1 MGLCV
6 VGALG
11 CQGGADESTSFGAP
25 DNRCYVPCEDDAS
38 EMCAVQCPSA
48 GTGPVAN
55 GGSGGDTGSTAGS
68 GGGVPGTVVQFAS
81 TSFTEV
87 VPYLDDITIVVP
99 GPGASSADV
108 QIDATGGSFSLP
120 GTASGLQW
128 VLAQEIDGTG
138 GAYSTYSIQ
147 WIVGDPITVPVV
159 PFDVIDVIGTQLD
172 LVSLSLGTAHVV
184 LEIDD
189 ESGVPIEGVTLAL
202 SGATIGYSIAP
213 GQYST
218 VVAGTDTQG
227 LAVALNVPVPA
238 PSDVKVTLSVPGLD
252 SLVTAEVRMA
262 PDTVTYTKV
271 AVDLTP

>member
-11 CQGGADESTSFGAP
+11 CQGEAASSYGSPVPGTCTA
-25 DNRCYVPCEDDAS
+25 PCEDDPS
-38 EMCAVQCPSA
+38 KTCAVPCPRGGS
-48 GTGPVAN
+48 GPVAN

-81 TSFTEV
+81 TSFTDV
-87 VPYLDDITIVVP
+87 VPYLDDITIFVP
-99 GPGASSADV
+99 GAGAGSAEV
-108 QIDATGGSFSLP
+108 QVDATGGSFTLP
-120 GTASGLQW
+120 DTASGLQW

-147 WIVGDPITVPVV
+147 WIVGDPIVVPVV

-172 LVSLSLGTAHVV
+172 LVSLSPGTAQVV

-213 GQYST
+213 GQYSG

-238 PSDVKVTLSVPGLD
+238 PSDVKVTLTVPGFA

-262 PDTVTYTKV
+262 PDTVTYTRV
-271 AVDLTP
+271 GIDLTP